1 MTTRRTDVQRD
12 SRPDSHQLF
21 RDADHKAFLEARNGL
36 IQFDEVI
43 RLIDAAAKSAFR
55 LRPSNI
61 QALQRIAIQDIYTCA
76 GNYRTGPVVIHGTTH
91 QPPPPSDVAPHV
103 EEMCDYVNEN
113 ADHSPLRAASYVMWR
128 VNWIH
133 PFAGGNGRTSRAA
146 SYLVLCAHLG
156 YRLPGTLTIPDQI
169 VANRQPYYAALDA
182 ADDAWANA
190 KIDVSAMETL
200 LSGMLAAQLLSVHQ
214 AASNISPPD
223 HDR

>member
-12 SRPDSHQLF
+12 SRPDSHELF
-21 RDADHKAFLEARNGL
+21 RDVDHKAFLEARNGL
-36 IQFDEVI
+36 IQFDEVM
-43 RLIDAAAKSAFR
+43 RLIDAASKSVFK
-55 LRPSNI
+55 LRPSTM

-91 QPPPPSDVAPHV
+91 KPPPPSDVAHHV

-113 ADHSPLRAASYVMWR
+113 PNHSPLHQAAYIMWR

-146 SYLVLCAHLG
+146 SYLVLCARLG
-156 YRLPGTLTIPDQI
+156 YRLPGTLTIPDQN

-182 ADDAWANA
+182 GDEAWSNGR
-190 KIDVSAMETL
+190 VNVVVMETL
-200 LSGMLAAQLLSVHQ
+200 LSDMLATQLLSVHQ
-214 AASNISPPD
+214 AASNTVPPKP
-223 HDR
+223 